1 MQLSNPFQD
10 RDFADFQLKAKK
22 AYKIHEINGHFIYQY
37 HLFKKFY
44 LLYTDQWQEE
54 INNLAKQEN
63 AIFTLIETYSQK
75 SSSPNAQTPIPSPK
89 PHFKH
94 IIPQHTLAIDL
105 SQSEEEM
112 LKKMHPKGRYNIRL
126 AAKKDIQIEE
136 SQDILAFYRI
146 LEKTGVRDHFHINP
160 YLHYQSLLNT
170 LSQKNKA
177 KLYLAYVKEQAI
189 AGILVTYIGDTAT
202 YFYGSSDHQYRK
214 LMAPYALQWTA
225 ITEAKRLGYKH
236 YDFLGIA
243 DPGNAKDP
251 LHGVTIFK
259 QKFGGKLIKHPQN
272 QVVIH
277 KPILYFALKLK
288 NKLKKLKVSLTSQ

>member
-1 MQLSNPFQD
+1 MQLVNPFQD
-10 RDFADFQLKAKK
+10 IDFANFQLESKK
-22 AYKIHEINGHFIYQY
+22 AYKVHKINGHLIYQY
-37 HLFKKFY
+37 HLFKNFY
-44 LLYTDQWQEE
+44 LLYTNKWQEE
-54 INNLAKQEN
+54 IINLAEQEN
-63 AIFTLIETYSQK
+63 CIFTLIESYSENSNSNNLPK
-75 SSSPNAQTPIPSPK
+75 K

-94 IIPQHTLAIDL
+94 IVPQYTLAIDL
-105 SQSEEEM
+105 TQSEEDI

-146 LEKTGVRDHFHINP
+146 LEKTGTRDNFHINP

-170 LSQKNKA
+170 LGPKNKA
-177 KLYLAYVKEQAI
+177 KLYLAQVKNQTI
-189 AGILVTYIGDTAT
+189 AGVLVTYIGDTAT
-202 YFYGSSDHQYRK
+202 YFYGASDHQYRK

-225 ITEAKRLGYKH
+225 ITEAKRLGFKH

-243 DPGNAKDP
+243 DPGNATDP

-272 QVVIH
+272 QVIIH
-277 KPILYFALKLK
+277 KPILYFALKFK
-288 NKLKKLKVSLTSQ
+288 NKLKKLKVSLTSR